1 MKQKYLKPLAW
12 VLRLYWQSSR
22 LSVIWISVVTIFDGL
37 INIVVAYG
45 MAKFIS
51 SVSAVAFQ
59 KGTKEEVY
67 FWIIIML
74 ILAVSRHLIQ
84 SITRVVREKLNN
96 KVEIAGGE
104 HFAKKI
110 YELSQEQFDN
120 QEFNTKIDRARNGFF
135 RLTRSI
141 ETFSGL
147 ISSLI
152 GLIGSIGA
160 IMVLSPILG
169 VIMLL
174 SLIPTVIIEI
184 RNSNRFEKMYRQTE
198 PYDRT
203 SNRIRWLLFDPIYM
217 PEIRLMQAFKDL
229 LKIWRKNMNKSLSIE
244 IKNRKIVARNEFVM
258 GNFDTFLDAGYSI
271 YLFNIL
277 LSGVIGFDRFMFLRS
292 MFEQVKSNLSFL
304 GYSLKSVYEDQIAIK
319 NYGEIFNT
327 LPAIPTGEICPTT
340 PITIEF
346 KNVSFSYPNS
356 DVSVINNMSFVINPG
371 EKIALVGE
379 NGAGKS
385 TIVKLILRQYL
396 PKSGSILV
404 NGQDIKDIN
413 TDEYLSLI
421 SSLNQEFNVIE
432 SLTIKTNLT
441 IGIDREIDN
450 QEIYRITDLVDATKF
465 LKKLPHQLNSRLDPS
480 FDKGTNL
487 SGGQKQRLA
496 IARTLLRNGDL
507 MILDEP
513 TSSIDAKAEYF
524 IFNNIF
530 QHHAGKTTLIISHR
544 FSTVRRADTIY
555 VIEAGKITEKGS
567 HQELLN
573 LNGTYKEMFDKQAE
587 GYK

>member
-1 MKQKYLKPLAW
+1 MRQKYLRPLAW
-12 VLRLYWQSSR
+12 VIKLYWQSSR

-37 INIVVAYG
+37 INIIVAYG

-59 KGTKEEVY
+59 KGDKNDVY

-74 ILAVSRHLIQ
+74 ILAVFRHIVQ
-84 SITRVVREKLNN
+84 SITRVVRENLNN
-96 KVEIAGGE
+96 KIEIAGGE

-120 QEFNTKIDRARNGFF
+120 QEFNTKIDRARSGFY

-141 ETFSGL
+141 ETLSEL
-147 ISSLI
+147 ISSII
-152 GLIGSIGA
+152 GLVGSIGA
-160 IMVLSPILG
+160 IMTVSPILG
-169 VIMLL
+169 IIMLL
-174 SLIPTVIIEI
+174 SLIPTVIIE
-184 RNSNRFEKMYRQTE
+184 RKNSNRYEKMYRQTE

-203 SNRIRWLLFDPIYM
+203 SNRIRWLLADPIYM

-229 LKIWRKNMNKSLSIE
+229 LKIWRKNMSKSLNIE
-244 IKNRKIVARNEFVM
+244 LKNRRIIAKNELIM
-258 GNFDTFLDAGYSI
+258 SNFDTFLDAGFSI

-277 LSGVIGFDRFMFLRS
+277 IGGVIGFDKFMFLRG
-292 MFEQVKSNLSFL
+292 MFEQVKGNLSFL
-304 GYSLKSVYEDQIAIK
+304 AYSFKSVYEDQIAIK
-319 NYGEIFNT
+319 NYSEIYNT
-327 LPAIPTGEICPTT
+327 LPAIPDGEIGPTT
-340 PITIEF
+340 PLTIEF

-356 DVSVINNMSFVINPG
+356 DVLVIDNMSFIIRPG

-379 NGAGKS
+379 NGAGKT

-404 NGQDIKDIN
+404 NGHDIKDIN
-413 TDEYLSLI
+413 PDEYLSLI

-441 IGIDREIDN
+441 IGIDREINN
-450 QEIYRITDLVDATKF
+450 QEIYTITDLVDATNF

-480 FDKGTNL
+480 FDKGINL

-513 TSSIDAKAEYF
+513 TSSIDAKAEYT

-530 QHHAGKTTLIISHR
+530 THHANKTTLIISHR

-567 HQELLN
+567 HQELLS